1 MARKFA
7 ELQAK
12 MSPQARARS
21 DALYEQLVAEMPLHE
36 LRQARELS
44 QVKLAQALNVNQAAV
59 SKMEHRTDMYIST
72 LRDYIRAMGGDLD
85 IVARFPDGDVKITNF
100 ADQGDVRQPTCLGPI
115 TGRTIGCGS
124 HRAFQCRVQFS
135 LMTATLRTPRWRAA
149 SASPGRFCRVT
160 ARSAAR

>member
-100 ADQGDVRQPTCLGPI
+100 ADQGDVRQP
-115 TGRTIGCGS
+115 
-124 HRAFQCRVQFS
+124 A
-135 LMTATLRTPRWRAA
+135 
-149 SASPGRFCRVT
+149 
-160 ARSAAR
+160 